1 MSRPALSPREP
12 VGQQDEARD
21 RYNCP
26 ADAEQQKPPAVDPV
40 ALRPVHDVQPP
51 DEIEEP
57 PRVASR
63 GKDRTARCIDIDAR
77 VSHVIIGD
85 LPCRKRA
92 PEFGANAFVDQARRM
107 DGCLRT
113 DPGAPRN

>member
-21 RYNCP
+21 RDNCP

-63 GKDRTARCIDIDAR
+63 GEDRTARCIDIDAR

-107 DGCLRT
+107 DGCLRA
-113 DPGAPRN
+113 DPGAARN